1 MKLKVI
7 VAFAII
13 VINTIFDLTAQ
24 NAVSQ
29 VSKTEVFP
37 TFISDTVRFDT
48 DDPAI
53 YFNKKKPSKSLIIGT
68 DKGGK
73 TGQGGIYVFDLKGKN
88 IESKNLLG
96 INRPNNVDIAYGLAL
111 GNGKKIDIAICT
123 ERNTNKI
130 RVIKLPEMQLI
141 DNGGIAVFEGQT
153 ERSPMGISLY
163 TDSKTNQIYAIVGR
177 KDGPSEGYLYQYLL
191 EANESGSVTGK
202 LVRKFGKYSGKKE
215 IESIAVDNELG
226 FVYYSDETVGVRKYY
241 AHPDSSGQELAL
253 FATTGFTEDH
263 EGISIY
269 KTSPTTGFILVSDQQ
284 ANQFHVF
291 RREGD
296 SQNSHQHSLQK
307 IIKTQTVESD
317 GSEITHHRLNRRFR
331 KGIFVAMS
339 NNKTFHFYSV
349 DSFFDYL

>member
-1 MKLKVI
+1 MKIKALILPVI
-7 VAFAII
+7 ITTS
-13 VINTIFDLTAQ
+13 TIFGLAAQ
-24 NAVSQ
+24 NVISQ
-29 VSKTEVFP
+29 VSKIEVFP

-53 YFNKKKPSKSLIIGT
+53 YYNAKKPSKSLIIGT

-88 IESKNLLG
+88 ITSKNLLG
-96 INRPNNVDIAYGLAL
+96 INRPNNVDIAYGLSTE
-111 GNGKKIDIAICT
+111 NKKIDIAVCT

-141 DNGGIAVFEGQT
+141 DDGGIEVFEGQT
-153 ERSPMGISLY
+153 ERSPMGVSLY

-191 EANESGSVTGK
+191 QSNESGYVSGK

-269 KTSPTTGFILVSDQQ
+269 KTSPSTGFILVSDQQ

-291 RREGD
+291 KREGD
-296 SQNSHQHSLQK
+296 PKNQHQHSLLK

-317 GSEITHHRLNRRFR
+317 GSDITHLRLNRRFK
-331 KGIFVAMS
+331 KGLFIAMS
-339 NNKTFHFYSV
+339 NNKTFHLYSIK
-349 DSFFDYL
+349 SFFDSL